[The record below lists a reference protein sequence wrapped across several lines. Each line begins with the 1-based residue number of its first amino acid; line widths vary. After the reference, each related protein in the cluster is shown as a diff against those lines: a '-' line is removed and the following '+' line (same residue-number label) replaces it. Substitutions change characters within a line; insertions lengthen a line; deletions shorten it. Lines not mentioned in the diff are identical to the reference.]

1 MRRLTTA
8 LALLL
13 ASCYAGADELP
24 AEPRSLAGTDLDGDL
39 RATNGVFVF
48 DDDARRA
55 FDYFLTADGE
65 QSQPELD
72 AWVRSELAARL
83 PAKAAE
89 HGFAAW
95 HAYVDYRSDA
105 AALIADPTTDLTL
118 AEARL
123 HALIREQLGDYP
135 IAADELAQVTRAFTL
150 KRALTS
156 DDRELALTEVP
167 APSLG
172 RDAEQFLAGHRAAE
186 LARDPDELQDI
197 RRDHFGADATDRLT
211 ALDAR
216 RAEWDRRVA
225 AFREASALL
234 PSDEAIDAL
243 AQQHFTSAELRRF
256 KALERLAR

>member
-1 MRRLTTA
+1 MRRLSTA

-24 AEPRSLAGTDLDGDL
+24 SEPRSLAGTDLDGDL
-39 RATNGVFVF
+39 RAHHGVFVF

-65 QSQPELD
+65 QTRPELD

-83 PAKAAE
+83 PANAAD
-89 HGFAAW
+89 HGFMAW
-95 HAYVDYRSDA
+95 QAYVDYRSDA
-105 AALIADPTTDLTL
+105 AELLADPTTDLTL

-123 HALIREQLGDYP
+123 HTLITEQLGDYP
-135 IAADELAQVTRAFTL
+135 IAADEQAQISRAFAV

-156 DDRELALTEVP
+156 DDRELALTEVS

-172 RDAEQFLAGHRAAE
+172 RDAEQFLTGHRAAA
-186 LARDPDELQDI
+186 LAHSPDELQKI
-197 RRDHFGADATDRLT
+197 RRDHFGAAAADRLA

-216 RAEWDRRVA
+216 RDAWNHRVA
-225 AFREASALL
+225 AFHAASALL
-234 PSDEAIDAL
+234 PDDEAVAAL
-243 AQQHFTSAELRRF
+243 AHQQFTPTELRRLF
-256 KALERLAR
+256 ALERLAE

>member
-39 RATNGVFVF
+39 RAINGVFVF

-65 QSQPELD
+65 QTQPELD

-89 HGFAAW
+89 HGFIAW
-95 HAYVDYRSDA
+95 QAYVDYRSDA
-105 AALIADPTTDLTL
+105 AALLADPSTDLTL

-123 HALIREQLGDYP
+123 HTLIREQLGDYP
-135 IAADELAQVTRAFTL
+135 IAADEMAQISRAFAVKRALSGDDRDVALAQV
-150 KRALTS
+150 S
-156 DDRELALTEVP
+156 

-172 RDAEQFLAGHRAAE
+172 RDAEQFLAGRRAAE
-186 LARDPDELQDI
+186 LAQNPDELQKV

-234 PSDEAIDAL
+234 SSDEAVAAL
-243 AQQHFTSAELRRF
+243 AQEMFTRAEFRRF
-256 KALERLAR
+256 LALERLAE

>member
-13 ASCYAGADELP
+13 ASCYAGAEELP
-24 AEPRSLAGTDLDGDL
+24 AEPRSLAGTDLDGSL
-39 RATNGVFVF
+39 RAIHGVFVF

-65 QSQPELD
+65 QTRPELD
-72 AWVRSELAARL
+72 AWVRSELAVRL
-83 PAKAAE
+83 PARAAE

-105 AALIADPTTDLTL
+105 A
-118 AEARL
+118 
-123 HALIREQLGDYP
+123 
-135 IAADELAQVTRAFTL
+135 DEMAQISRAFTI
-150 KRALTS
+150 KRALTG
-156 DDRELALTEVP
+156 DDRDVALAQVS

-172 RDAEQFLAGHRAAE
+172 RDAETFLAGHRAAE
-186 LARDPDELQDI
+186 LAQNPDELQRV

-234 PSDEAIDAL
+234 PSDEAVAAL
-243 AQQHFTSAELRRF
+243 AQEQFTPAEFRRF
-256 KALERLAR
+256 LALERLAE

>member
-13 ASCYAGADELP
+13 ASCYAGAEELP
-24 AEPRSLAGTDLDGDL
+24 AEPRSLAGTDLDGSL
-39 RATNGVFVF
+39 RAIHGVFVF

-65 QSQPELD
+65 QTRPELD
-72 AWVRSELAARL
+72 AWVRSELAVRL
-83 PAKAAE
+83 PARAAE

-105 AALIADPTTDLTL
+105 AELLADPATDLTL

-135 IAADELAQVTRAFTL
+135 IAADEMAQISRAFTI
-150 KRALTS
+150 KRALTG
-156 DDRELALTEVP
+156 DDRDVALAQVS

-172 RDAEQFLAGHRAAE
+172 RDAETFLAGHRAAE
-186 LARDPDELQDI
+186 LAQNPDELQRV

-234 PSDEAIDAL
+234 PSDEAVAAL
-243 AQQHFTSAELRRF
+243 AQEQFTPAEFRRF
-256 KALERLAR
+256 LALERLAE